1 MSYDLDAFPLPPGVS
16 ADAFMES
23 GGRERLAEDD
33 SPPSAE
39 ERAAME
45 RAAEALLAVDPAA
58 ERADGDDWIEIN
70 GEAMQV
76 SLYAREAAISIPYW
90 GGDADAVMARAFEYA
105 RVLDQTLGYTVWDPQ
120 TGSVV
125 DLGAPDRG
133 AAASIFSDISGRMDE
148 IADTS
153 PPQSPRR
160 PWWKIWG

>member
-16 ADAFMES
+16 ADEFVES

-33 SPPSAE
+33 SPASAE
-39 ERAAME
+39 ERSAMQ
-45 RAAEALLAVDPAA
+45 RAAEALLAVDPSA
-58 ERADGDDWIEIN
+58 ERADGDGWIEIN
-70 GEAMQV
+70 SEAMQV

-105 RVLDQTLGYTVWDPQ
+105 RVLVQTLGYTVWDPQ

-125 DLGAPDRG
+125 DLDAPDRDS
-133 AAASIFSDISGRMDE
+133 AASIFSDISGRMDE
-148 IADTS
+148 IAATS
-153 PPQSPRR
+153 PQPPRR